1 MPTAP
6 TPAPTVPTE
15 DAALP
20 VAAIL
25 DDGRTDADA
34 LLAQAARAAREAGRR
49 VRGLLM
55 TYAGGRNDCAADMV
69 LVDVDTLE
77 EYLVSQ
83 PLGAAAGSC
92 RADPQGFARA
102 SRVLRDAREQAPDLV
117 VCNRFGGMEA
127 GGEGFTAELLELM
140 AEGVPLLTV
149 VSPRHLDAWTRFTGG
164 AQVLPAEPDAVRRW
178 LGRVLASRSAPA

>member
-1 MPTAP
+1 MDASPSTAR
-6 TPAPTVPTE
+6 
-15 DAALP
+15 DAGPALP

-25 DDGRTDADA
+25 DDGRADADA
-34 LLAQAARAAREAGRR
+34 LLADAARAARASGRR

-55 TYAGGRNDCAADMV
+55 TYVGARPDCAADMV
-69 LVDVDTLE
+69 LVDVETLD

-83 PLGAAAGSC
+83 PLGDGAGAVAC
-92 RADPQGFARA
+92 RADPQAFARA
-102 SRVLRDAREQAPDLV
+102 SRVLRDARVQAPDLV

-149 VSPRHLDAWTRFTGG
+149 VSPRHRGAWDRFTGG
-164 AQVLPAEPDAVRRW
+164 AAVLPAEPGAVRAWLDAV
-178 LGRVLASRSAPA
+178 LAPRAAAA

>member
-1 MPTAP
+1 MHTAP
-6 TPAPTVPTE
+6 SPAPTA

-25 DDGRTDADA
+25 DDGRADADA
-34 LLAQAARAAREAGRR
+34 LLAQVARDARDAGRR

-55 TYAGGRNDCAADMV
+55 TYAGERNDCAADMV
-69 LVDVDTLE
+69 LVDVDTLD

-83 PLGAAAGSC
+83 RLGAGAGSC

-102 SRVLRDAREQAPDLV
+102 SRVLRDARAQAPDLV

-127 GGEGFTAELLELM
+127 GG
-140 AEGVPLLTV
+140 GVPLLTV
-149 VSPRHLDAWTRFTGG
+149 VSPRHLDAWARFTGG
-164 AQVLPAEPDAVRRW
+164 AAVLPAEPDAVRAW
-178 LGRVLASRSAPA
+178 VARVLAPRTAAA

>member
-1 MPTAP
+1 MDASPSTARSAEP
-6 TPAPTVPTE
+6 
-15 DAALP
+15 ALP

-25 DDGRTDADA
+25 DDGRADADA
-34 LLAQAARAAREAGRR
+34 LLAGAASAARASGRR

-55 TYAGGRNDCAADMV
+55 TYAGERNDCAADMV
-69 LVDVDTLE
+69 LVDVDTRD

-83 PLGAAAGSC
+83 PLGGGSGAC

-102 SRVLRDAREQAPDLV
+102 SRVLRDARGQSPDLV

-127 GGEGFTAELLELM
+127 GGAGFTAELLELM

-149 VSPRHLDAWTRFTGG
+149 VSPRHRDAWDRFTGG
-164 AQVLPAEPDAVRRW
+164 ATVLPAEAGAVREWLDAV
-178 LGRVLASRSAPA
+178 LAARAAAA

>member
-1 MPTAP
+1 MDASPSIAP
-6 TPAPTVPTE
+6 
-15 DAALP
+15 DAEPPLP

-25 DDGRTDADA
+25 DDGRADADA
-34 LLAQAARAAREAGRR
+34 LLAQAARAARASGRR

-55 TYAGGRNDCAADMV
+55 TYAGARNDCAADMV
-69 LVDVDTLE
+69 LVDVDTLD

-83 PLGAAAGSC
+83 PAGAGAGAC

-102 SRVLRDAREQAPDLV
+102 SRVLRDARAQAPDLV

-149 VSPRHLDAWTRFTGG
+149 VSPRHRDAWGRFTGG
-164 AQVLPAEPDAVRRW
+164 AAVLPAEPGTVREWLDAV
-178 LGRVLASRSAPA
+178 LATRPG

>member
-1 MPTAP
+1 MSSAP
-6 TPAPTVPTE
+6 TS

-25 DDGRTDADA
+25 DDGLADTDA
-34 LLAQAARAAREAGRR
+34 LLAGAARDARAAGRR

-55 TYAGGRNDCAADMV
+55 TYAGARNDCAADMV
-69 LVDVDTLE
+69 LVDVDTLD
-77 EYLVSQ
+77 EYPVSQ
-83 PLGAAAGSC
+83 PLGAGAGAC

-102 SRVLRDAREQAPDLV
+102 SRVLRDARAQAPDLV

-127 GGEGFTAELLELM
+127 GGAGFTAELLELM

-149 VSPRHLDAWTRFTGG
+149 VSPRHRDAWARFTGG
-164 AQVLPAEPDAVRRW
+164 ATVLPADADAVRAW
-178 LGRVLASRSAPA
+178 LDAVLAPRAAAA

>member
-1 MPTAP
+1 MHTAP
-6 TPAPTVPTE
+6 SPAPTA

-25 DDGRTDADA
+25 DDGRADADA
-34 LLAQAARAAREAGRR
+34 LLAQVARDARDAGRR

-55 TYAGGRNDCAADMV
+55 TYAGERNDCAADMV
-69 LVDVDTLE
+69 LVDVDTLD

-83 PLGAAAGSC
+83 RLGAGAGSC

-102 SRVLRDAREQAPDLV
+102 SRVLRDARAQAPDLV

-149 VSPRHLDAWTRFTGG
+149 VSPRHLDAWARFTGG
-164 AQVLPAEPDAVRRW
+164 AAVLPAEPDAVRAW
-178 LGRVLASRSAPA
+178 VARVLAPRTAAA